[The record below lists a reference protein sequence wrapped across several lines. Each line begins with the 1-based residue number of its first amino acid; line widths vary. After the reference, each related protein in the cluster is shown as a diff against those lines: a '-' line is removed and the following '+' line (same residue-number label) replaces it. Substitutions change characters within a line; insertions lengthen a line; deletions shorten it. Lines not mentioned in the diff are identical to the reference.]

1 MTRSVARTLAALV
14 VALPLAA
21 VVARGS
27 ANAAAP
33 RLAPAPAPAAAVR
46 AEPGARLETAV
57 LAGGCFW
64 GVEAVYEHIKG
75 VTEVVSG
82 YAGGDAKTAVYEMVG
97 TGGTGHAEAV
107 RVTYDPAVI
116 SYGELLRVFFSVV
129 HDPTQLNRQG
139 PDVGPQYRSAIFY
152 GSEEQRKA
160 AGAYIE
166 QLAAAKTFPRK
177 IVTQVAPLRGFFPAE
192 DYHQDFM
199 AKHPDHPYIVYH
211 DVPKVQHLKEM
222 FPQYWRE
229 STKSN

>member
-1 MTRSVARTLAALV
+1 MSRLLFPSLATLA

-21 VVARGS
+21 FMGVGRGS
-27 ANAAAP
+27 AAEP
-33 RLAPAPAPAAAVR
+33 RRAPAPSLAVR

-64 GVEAVYEHIKG
+64 GVEAVYEHMKG

-82 YAGGDAKTAVYEMVG
+82 YAGGDAKTANYDLVG
-97 TGGTGHAEAV
+97 TGATGHAEAV
-107 RVTYDPAVI
+107 RVTFDPAQV

-152 GSEEQRKA
+152 TSDEQRRA
-160 AGAYIE
+160 ATAYIE
-166 QLAAAKTFPRK
+166 QVTAAKTFPRK
-177 IVTQVAPLRGFFPAE
+177 IVTQVVPMRGFYVAE
-192 DYHQDFM
+192 AYHQDFM
-199 AKHPDHPYIVYH
+199 ARHPDHPYIVYH
-211 DVPKVQHLKEM
+211 DAPKLAHFKEM

-229 STKSN
+229 PAKSE